1 VKTMEKIRKSLT
13 SQTEMRIHLS
23 ARVDSISKISS
34 SPESPWLQFVNKEEI
49 KAIQKY
55 VI

>member
-1 VKTMEKIRKSLT
+1 MEKIRKNLT
-13 SQTEMRIHLS
+13 SPTEMRIHLS

-34 SPESPWLQFVNKEEI
+34 PESPWLQFVNKEEI
-49 KAIQKY
+49 KAMQKY